1 MRIYNFFWMI
11 FLQNLLFE
19 SADENAELKIVDFGF
34 ARLKPEPQKLLN
46 TPCFTLQY
54 AAPEVLKTVLVPKD
68 GRYESGYDE
77 SCDLWSLGVILVW
90 AQKTYTRV
98 FHRTF
103 IRNAII
109 YSFL

>member
-1 MRIYNFFWMI
+1 
-11 FLQNLLFE
+11 
-19 SADENAELKIVDFGF
+19 
-34 ARLKPEPQKLLN
+34 
-46 TPCFTLQY
+46 
-54 AAPEVLKTVLVPKD
+54 VLVPKD